1 MDNRGVPGHPTAS
14 VVIPT
19 RARADYLEVTLAS
32 VAPQAGRAGAEVIV
46 VSDGPDP
53 ATAAAAA
60 RHGAGLVTLPTPRC
74 LNAARNAGVAAARG
88 DLIVFVDD
96 DVAAPPGWLDA
107 LLAGARATSDRD
119 VFGGP
124 IRARLEGGGPRACG
138 REPAPI
144 TTLDLGAEDRDC
156 DFVWGAN
163 MAIRTRA
170 LQRLGPFDETL
181 SGRGDE
187 QDWERRYA
195 AAGGRVR
202 YLAAAGL
209 EHRRTAADATIRSL
223 SRAAYALGR
232 SARRNDLRQHAAP
245 PLRGELRVLAGCLWH
260 TVRRRCAIG
269 IVMFAHTAGRLREAL
284 APTPPGS
291 P

>member
-1 MDNRGVPGHPTAS
+1 
-14 VVIPT
+14 VIPT
-19 RARADYLEVTLAS
+19 RGRADYLDVTLAS
-32 VAPQAGRAGAEVIV
+32 VTAQADSAGAEVIV

-53 ATAAAAA
+53 ATAATAA
-60 RHGAGLVTLPTPRC
+60 RHGAGLVALPAPRC

-88 DLIVFVDD
+88 ELIVFVDD
-96 DVAAPPGWLDA
+96 DVIASPGWLTA
-107 LLAGARATSDRD
+107 ILAGARAAPDRD

-144 TTLDLGAEDRDC
+144 TTLDLGPTDRDC
-156 DFVWGAN
+156 EHVWGAN
-163 MAIRTRA
+163 MAIRARA
-170 LQRLGPFDETL
+170 LERLGGFDETL

-187 QDWERRYA
+187 EEWERRYA

-202 YLAAAGL
+202 YLAGAGL
-209 EHRRTAADATIRSL
+209 EHRRTAADATVRAL

-232 SARRNDLRQHAAP
+232 TARRNDVRKHVAT
-245 PLRGELRVLAGCLWH
+245 PLGAELRVLAGCAWH
-260 TVRRRCAIG
+260 IVRRRCAIG

-284 APTPPGS
+284 ARRGAGRS
-291 P
+291 

>member
-1 MDNRGVPGHPTAS
+1 MPSRPIAS

-19 RARADYLEVTLAS
+19 RGRADYLEVTLGS
-32 VAPQAGRAGAEVIV
+32 VTPQAEAAGAEVIV

-53 ATAAAAA
+53 ATEATAAV
-60 RHGAGLVTLPTPRC
+60 HGARLVSLPAPRC

-88 DLIVFVDD
+88 ELIVFIDD
-96 DVAAPPGWLDA
+96 DITAPAGWLA
-107 LLAGARATSDRD
+107 AILAGAQAAPDRD

-144 TTLDLGAEDRDC
+144 TTLDLGPADRDC
-156 DFVWGAN
+156 EFVWGAN
-163 MAIRTRA
+163 MAIRDRA
-170 LQRLGPFDETL
+170 FERLGGFDETL

-187 QDWERRYA
+187 EEWERRYA
-195 AAGGRVR
+195 AAGGRPR
-202 YLAAAGL
+202 YLHQAGL
-209 EHRRTAADATIRSL
+209 EHRRTAADATVRAL

-232 SARRNDLRQHAAP
+232 TARRNDVRKHAAP
-245 PLRGELRVLAGCLWH
+245 GLGAELRVLAGCAWH
-260 TVRRRCAIG
+260 AVRRRCAIG

-284 APTPPGS
+284 AGPAAGS
-291 P
+291 R